1 MEYLLLW
8 VAFGVACAVI
18 ALGRGRNGFAW
29 LLIGFITGIF
39 GLVVLLAL
47 PAIKPKDSLQSEQHS
62 NENRKCPLCAEDIK
76 LEAVVCKH
84 CGREVGPAV

>member
-18 ALGRGRNGFAW
+18 APGRGRNGFAW

-47 PAIKPKDSLQSEQHS
+47 
-62 NENRKCPLCAEDIK
+62 
-76 LEAVVCKH
+76 
-84 CGREVGPAV
+84 